1 MNSASVLFVSSD
13 AKLISMVRR
22 VVSSMGHELRVAG
35 SLEDASKVIAG
46 DCVDVLLVQTD
57 ARDGRMKR
65 RLARGVVFSSSPPV
79 VAVANQGGIEDA
91 VRFVRAGAGDY
102 VAIGSRKTEEVRRAL
117 WRAVEGALK
126 RAARRQGSGRAS
138 GFERFITADY
148 RMRSVCDVLASVAA
162 SPTTLL
168 LEGESG
174 TGKTLL
180 ARLVHEQSPR
190 RMGPFVEV
198 NCGALTESLLETE
211 LFGHVRGAFTSAYRQ
226 RQGKF
231 EVADGGTLLLDE
243 IGSASLGMQ
252 ARLLRVVESGHFER
266 VGDTNTLSTDVRL
279 IAATKSGLEE
289 SVAAGSFREDLYHR
303 LNSLKVSVLPL
314 RERVEDI
321 PLLAR
326 HFLRMFAGKHKRK
339 VTDFAPEAMS
349 MMVHY
354 AWPGN
359 ARELRNVVE
368 RGVILAREGRVT
380 PDSLPRHVAEARS
393 AVSRRR
399 RFFLTTLREAMREPE
414 RRCLL
419 EALRIAGWNK
429 QFAAQALGIS
439 RSTLYK
445 KIREHGLD
453 QLERGMEELAVSPA
467 AMS

>member
-1 MNSASVLFVSSD
+1 
-13 AKLISMVRR
+13 MVRR
-22 VVSSMGHELRVAG
+22 VVSSMGHGLRVAG
-35 SLEDASKVIAG
+35 SLKDASKVIST
-46 DCVDVLLVQTD
+46 DCTDVLLVQTD
-57 ARDGRMKR
+57 ARDGQVKK
-65 RLARGVVFSSSPPV
+65 RLAGGFSFNASPPV
-79 VAVANQGGIEDA
+79 VAVAEHGGIEEA
-91 VRFVRAGAGDY
+91 VRFVRAGASDY
-102 VAIGSRKTEEVRRAL
+102 VAVGSREREEVYGVLGQALERAF
-117 WRAVEGALK
+117 K
-126 RAARRQGSGRAS
+126 RAAGRQGAVRAS

-148 RMRSVCDVLASVAA
+148 RMRSVCDVLRLVAT

-180 ARLVHEQSPR
+180 ARLVHEKSPR

-198 NCGALTESLLETE
+198 NCGALTESLLESE

-243 IGSASLGMQ
+243 VGSASLGMQ
-252 ARLLRVVESGHFER
+252 ARLLRVVEAGRFER
-266 VGDTNTLSTDVRL
+266 VGDTKTLSTDVRI
-279 IAATKSGLEE
+279 IAATKSGLEGLVME
-289 SVAAGSFREDLYHR
+289 RLFREDLYHR
-303 LNSLKVSVLPL
+303 LNSLKVTLLPL

-321 PLLAR
+321 PLLSR
-326 HFLRMFAGKHKRK
+326 HFLRLFAGKHKRN

-349 MMVHY
+349 LMVHY
-354 AWPGN
+354 RWPGN
-359 ARELRNVVE
+359 TRELRNVVE
-368 RGVILAREGRVT
+368 RGVILAREGRVV

-393 AVSRRR
+393 IVPRRR
-399 RFFLTTLREAMREPE
+399 RVFLTTLREAMREPE

-419 EALRIAGWNK
+419 EALRIARWNK

-453 QLERGMEELAVSPA
+453 QLEGGMEELAVSPV